1 MLSPIP
7 ASPAGTQPGHQHR
20 DESTEQFQRRTGV
33 HQHRSPEPSPQRVV
47 YDAEQLASMTR
58 AELIK
63 VIHDQQ
69 ELIRL
74 SGSIEMDGCM

>member
-1 MLSPIP
+1 
-7 ASPAGTQPGHQHR
+7 
-20 DESTEQFQRRTGV
+20 
-33 HQHRSPEPSPQRVV
+33 V